1 MNATAPSYQVE
12 QQGDAKAGVKP
23 AVRRPR
29 TSWALLTQV
38 PLHDFPVR
46 DEILFQYLPFQPGM
60 DVAEVGLG
68 TGFTS
73 CWLAGQ
79 ARSYTG
85 IDVSAATVERLKAEL
100 RHLKNAE
107 FVCADLAQPDVPN
120 LVVKRFDVV
129 YGLDV
134 FEYVP
139 SPEICLQNLAN
150 LLQSGGMMLL
160 SYPNVPPPRGDGVTW
175 FEQKATLEGLIAAAG
190 FRRWEI
196 TELRLRPWAG
206 KVFGLLH
213 EWPIGLYRS
222 RHRAER
228 ATEER
233 PQIYEDTWAFQKG
246 QRLNRYR
253 SVLHG
258 SWAVLSALMRMFGPV
273 YESREVSGDQT
284 MLGRQLLI
292 RAWK

>member
-12 QQGDAKAGVKP
+12 QQGGAKGGAAP
-23 AVRRPR
+23 SIRRPR
-29 TSWALLTQV
+29 TSWALLTQA

-46 DEILFQYLPFQPGM
+46 DEILLQYLPLQPEM
-60 DVAEVGLG
+60 DVAEVGVG

-85 IDVSAATVERLKAEL
+85 IDVSAATVERLRTEL
-100 RHLKNAE
+100 QHLGNAE
-107 FVCADLAQPDVPN
+107 FFCADLAKPDVPN
-120 LVVKRFDVV
+120 LIAKRFDIV

-139 SPEICLQNLAN
+139 NPEICLQNLARI
-150 LLQSGGMMLL
+150 LQPSGMMLL

-175 FEQKATLEGLIAAAG
+175 FEQKGALEALIAAAG
-190 FRRWEI
+190 FHRWEI
-196 TELRLRPWAG
+196 TELRLRPWA
-206 KVFGLLH
+206 KAVYTLLH

-222 RHRAER
+222 RHRAKR
-228 ATEER
+228 TSEER
-233 PQIYEDTWAFQKG
+233 PQIYEDTWAFQNG

-253 SVLHG
+253 TLLHL
-258 SWAVLSALMRMFGPV
+258 SWAVLGVLMRLCGPV
-273 YESREVSGDQT
+273 YGSHELSGDQNL
-284 MLGRQLLI
+284 LGRQLLI

>member
-12 QQGDAKAGVKP
+12 NRDDLKRGMP
-23 AVRRPR
+23 ASIRRPR
-29 TSWALLTQV
+29 TSWALLTQA

-46 DEILFQYLPFQPGM
+46 DEILFQYLRLQPEM

-85 IDVSAATVERLKAEL
+85 IDVSTATVERLRIEL
-100 RHLKNAE
+100 QHLRNAE
-107 FVCADLAQPDVPN
+107 FVCADMAKPDVPS
-120 LVVKRFDVV
+120 LVKKRFDVV

-139 SPEICLQNLAN
+139 KPDICLKNLAN
-150 LLQSGGMMLL
+150 ILEPGGTMLL

-175 FEQKATLEGLIAAAG
+175 FDQKATLEALIAAAG

-196 TELRLRPWAG
+196 AELRLRSWAN
-206 KVFGLLH
+206 KVFVLLH
-213 EWPIGLYRS
+213 EWPIGLYRN

-228 ATEER
+228 ATEDR

-253 SVLHG
+253 PILHG
-258 SWAVLSALMRMFGPV
+258 SWAVLGSLMRLFGPV
-273 YESREVSGDQT
+273 YETVEVSSGQS

>member
-1 MNATAPSYQVE
+1 MNTTVPSYQVE
-12 QQGDAKAGVKP
+12 QKGMATTSAAP
-23 AVRRPR
+23 SVRRPR
-29 TSWALLTQV
+29 TSWALLTQA

-46 DEILFQYLPFQPGM
+46 DEILFQYLRLQSEM

-85 IDVSAATVERLKAEL
+85 IDVSAATVERLRVEL
-100 RHLKNAE
+100 QHLGNAE
-107 FVCADLAQPDVPN
+107 FVCADLAKPDVPS
-120 LVVKRFDVV
+120 LVAKRFDVV

-139 SPEICLQNLAN
+139 RADVCLKNLAN
-150 LLQSGGMMLL
+150 ILQPGGMMLL

-175 FEQKATLEGLIAAAG
+175 FEHKTTLEGLIAAAG
-190 FRRWEI
+190 FTRWEI
-196 TELRLRPWAG
+196 VELRLRPWAR

-213 EWPIGLYRS
+213 EWPIGLYRN
-222 RHRAER
+222 RHKAER
-228 ATEER
+228 ATEDR

-253 SVLHG
+253 PILHG
-258 SWAVLSALMRMFGPV
+258 LWMVLGGLMRLFGPV
-273 YESREVSGDQT
+273 YESHEVPGDQN